1 MHYCVLLLIVSYNY
15 PRRVVRRQGRHTPA
29 MLIPVESDVSDNTRI
44 WAMIELQGEVERKDG
59 GTLQDAFD
67 VGTLSTPP
75 TGSGVVLTVGYH
87 RIEGTTV
94 PLTKPLAILDK
105 DAADN
110 LKYKVVGVVREKYL
124 FKTRPRALIT
134 KPDERNTKG

>member
-1 MHYCVLLLIVSYNY
+1 
-15 PRRVVRRQGRHTPA
+15 

-75 TGSGVVLTVGYH
+75 TVSHIVTAPFL
-87 RIEGTTV
+87 
-94 PLTKPLAILDK
+94 
-105 DAADN
+105 
-110 LKYKVVGVVREKYL
+110 L
-124 FKTRPRALIT
+124 FF
-134 KPDERNTKG
+134 NC